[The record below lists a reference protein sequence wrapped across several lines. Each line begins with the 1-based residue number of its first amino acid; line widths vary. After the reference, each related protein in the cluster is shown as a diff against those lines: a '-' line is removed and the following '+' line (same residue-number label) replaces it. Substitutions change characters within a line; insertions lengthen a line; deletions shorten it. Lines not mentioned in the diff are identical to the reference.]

1 MKADKRS
8 QSPERNEESP
18 RSQEEFESGMKPSS
32 QQDIKG
38 HKDRGLEITDEDLKF
53 LK

>member
-8 QSPERNEESP
+8 QSPERNEKSP
-18 RSQEEFESGMKPSS
+18 RSQEEFETGMKPSS